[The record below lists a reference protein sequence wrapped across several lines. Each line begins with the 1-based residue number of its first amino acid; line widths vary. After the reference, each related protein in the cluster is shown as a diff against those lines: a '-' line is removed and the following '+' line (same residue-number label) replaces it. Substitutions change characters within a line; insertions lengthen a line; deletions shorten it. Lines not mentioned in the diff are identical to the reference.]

1 MFRLRDGLQKG
12 RGKGRKARKRKEKG
26 ASLPAKRAIMF
37 GSSSGLNVKF
47 PHKWSN
53 FDLPKLMPEEYKHFL
68 RCLDH
73 GCFLLIHV
81 NKLLFTAQPIRI
93 FRTPVSAEMN
103 KRGFLRQASLT
114 QAKCMRTDSCYYE
127 TSKIVH

>member
-1 MFRLRDGLQKG
+1 MFSLRDKLQKG

-68 RCLDH
+68 RCPP
-73 GCFLLIHV
+73 G
-81 NKLLFTAQPIRI
+81 
-93 FRTPVSAEMN
+93 
-103 KRGFLRQASLT
+103 
-114 QAKCMRTDSCYYE
+114 
-127 TSKIVH
+127 

>member
-1 MFRLRDGLQKG
+1 MFSLCDGLQKG
-12 RGKGRKARKRKEKG
+12 RKKGRKARKGKGKG
-26 ASLPAKRAIMF
+26 ASLPAKRAIMV

-68 RCLDH
+68 RCLHH

-93 FRTPVSAEMN
+93 LRTPVSAEMN
-103 KRGFLRQASLT
+103 KRGFS
-114 QAKCMRTDSCYYE
+114 
-127 TSKIVH
+127 